1 MKSSAMR
8 IVVAGTLFDGAD
20 RGGSTWTA
28 LQYVLGLRRLGHDV
42 LFVTEEGRESVGVP
56 LERTPGA
63 EYLRRLGERF
73 GLQGRVAMLRPATRE
88 GVGVPYDEALRLCRS
103 ADLLLNLAGAARDPA
118 LLEAV
123 RCRAWVE
130 LDPARTAA
138 RHGGAPDALF
148 GAHDHF
154 FTTALGA
161 SSDDCSLRTGG
172 VAWIPTPPPVVLEE
186 WPVEGTIRYHAFT
199 AIGGRWRD
207 VGVLEPYLSVP
218 SRAHARF
225 LLAVSTDRDERPLD
239 LLRRNGWALVDPGRI
254 AGTADSFRAF
264 VQGSLGG
271 LGPIRPS
278 HAKSQSGWLGSHAA
292 CYLASGRP
300 VLVHDTGCGDH
311 ISAGVGLLPFSDGE
325 DVVRGVEAFH
335 SEYPR
340 HAKAAR
346 GIAETHLDSDRV
358 LARMLDAVD
367 RDATGVTRT
376 A

>member
-42 LFVTEEGRESVGVP
+42 LFVTEEGRESAGVP

-63 EYLRRLGERF
+63 EYLRRVEQRF
-73 GLQGRVAMLRPATRE
+73 GLQGSVAMLRPATRE
-88 GVGVPYDEALRLCRS
+88 GAGVSYEETLARARS
-103 ADLLLNLAGAARDPA
+103 ADLLLNLQGAARDPA
-118 LLEAV
+118 LLDAV
-123 RCRAWVE
+123 RSRAWVE
-130 LDPARTAA
+130 LDPMRTTA
-138 RHGGAPDALF
+138 RHDVEPDPLF
-148 GAHDHF
+148 AAHDRF
-154 FTTALGA
+154 FTTALGV
-161 SSDDCSLRTGG
+161 SSEDCSLHTGG
-172 VAWIPTPPPVVLEE
+172 VSWIPTPPPVVLEE

-207 VGVLEPYLSVP
+207 VGALEPYLSVP
-218 SRAHARF
+218 ARAYARF
-225 LLAVSTDRDERPLD
+225 LLAVSTERDERRLD
-239 LLRRNGWALVDPGRI
+239 LLRRHGWALVDPARI
-254 AGTADSFRAF
+254 AGTADSFRTF

-278 HAKSQSGWLGSHAA
+278 HAKSRSGWFGSHVA

-300 VLVHDTGCGDH
+300 VLMHDTGCEDH
-311 ISAGVGLLPFSDGE
+311 LPTGVGLLPFRDGAE
-325 DVVRGVEAFH
+325 VARGVEALH

-340 HAKAAR
+340 HARAAR
-346 GIAETHLDSDRV
+346 DIAETHLDSARV
-358 LARMLDAVD
+358 LPRMLDAVGRD
-367 RDATGVTRT
+367 RTEVTRT